1 MIESAR
7 TPAVITQKVPGHCVS
22 GAPWQQ
28 YHCLHPSSSV
38 AVAHAGYITGEYL
51 IPVLLAVLVLWALS
65 RLVRRARSGKTAT
78 AAPGTQAWPGDQI
91 AELGPAAGQ

>member
-7 TPAVITQKVPGHCVS
+7 TPAVITQKVPGRCAG

-28 YHCLHPSSSV
+28 YHCLHPGSSV
-38 AVAHAGYITGEYL
+38 AVYHAGYITGEYL

>member
-7 TPAVITQKVPGHCVS
+7 TPAVITQKVPGHCAG

-28 YHCLHPSSSV
+28 YHCLHPSSSA
-38 AVAHAGYITGEYL
+38 AVGHAGYITGEYL

-65 RLVRRARSGKTAT
+65 RLVRRARSGKAAT
-78 AAPGTQAWPGDQI
+78 AAPGTQARPGGQI